1 MTQPGATTHAVN
13 VRGYLSVFAALLIL
27 TVVTVAVASLELTEG
42 MTVLVAVSIATFKAA
57 LVAMF
62 FMHLKG
68 EKPLVFWSLGLTGF
82 LMAALFAFVLWT
94 EGDRLVGTRFED
106 AFGKGPAATGEEPQS
121 GGRVA
126 PKPQPGESG
135 GGQ

>member
-1 MTQPGATTHAVN
+1 MSEQITTTHAVN
-13 VRGYLSVFAALLIL
+13 VRGYLSVFVALLIL
-27 TVVTVAVASLELTEG
+27 TAVTVAVASLELTEA
-42 MTVLVAVSIATFKAA
+42 MTVAVAVSIATFKAA

-68 EKPLVFWSLGLTGF
+68 EKPMVFWSLGLTGF

-94 EGDRLVGTRFED
+94 EGDRLLGTRFED
-106 AFGKGPAATGEEPQS
+106 AFGKTPSGE
-121 GGRVA
+121 G
-126 PKPQPGESG
+126 G